1 MKVLLRGEMP
11 EDDRAVE
18 LITAAGA
25 EALTN
30 AVRHAGAKQLRVN
43 VSQTDLVCSAVFTN
57 DGRRPAKPL
66 QEGGGLKGLLQTHR
80 RRSGTMTVSAIPE
93 FTLTVTIP
101 KEGKVNVI

>member
-1 MKVLLRGEMP
+1 MEVLLQGEMP

-57 DGRRPAKPL
+57 DGRRL
-66 QEGGGLKGLLQTHR
+66 R
-80 RRSGTMTVSAIPE
+80 RRIEGEGGTMTVSADPE